1 MKKTEIKNKS
11 NMKVLK
17 ISILE
22 TQDVNKNFSG
32 LQALRN
38 VSVTI
43 KRQKIIGLIG
53 PNGSGKSTLFN
64 VITSII
70 PQDEDDSGQILLD
83 GKIINDKK
91 THELVHK
98 GLVRTFQVTQIFPML
113 TVLENMLLAAQSHP
127 GENLST
133 VIIDI
138 IKRLFKRPTWEK
150 NELQFA
156 ESAIEILRY
165 LEIDH
170 LALEKAEVL
179 SGGQRKLLA
188 LGRAL
193 MTAGKVILLD
203 EPVAGVNPTL
213 SNRIFEKIDEI
224 RKEETT
230 FFIVEH
236 NMDVIMKS
244 SDEIFVLSKG
254 EIIAHGSPSEI
265 QDDPKVLDA
274 YLGIDEEE

>member
-1 MKKTEIKNKS
+1 M
-11 NMKVLK
+11 LK
-17 ISILE
+17 INVLE
-22 TQDVNKNFSG
+22 TQKVNKNFSG

-38 VSVTI
+38 VSVQL
-43 KRQKIIGLIG
+43 KKQKIVGLIG

-70 PQDEDDSGQILLD
+70 PQDEGDSGQIYLNE
-83 GKIINDKK
+83 KNINNIK
-91 THELVHK
+91 THKLVRD

-127 GENLST
+127 GEKLS
-133 VIIDI
+133 VVLKDL
-138 IKRLFKRPTWEK
+138 IKRIFKKTTWEK
-150 NELQFA
+150 NELKFA
-156 ESAIEILRY
+156 ESALEILRY
-165 LEIDH
+165 LEIDS
-170 LALEKAEVL
+170 LAFEKAEVL

-213 SNRIFEKIDEI
+213 GNRIFEKIDEI
-224 RKEETT
+224 RKDDTT
-230 FFIVEH
+230 FFVVEH

-244 SDEIFVLSKG
+244 SYEIFVLSKG

-274 YLGIDEEE
+274 YLGISETDDS

>member
-1 MKKTEIKNKS
+1 
-11 NMKVLK
+11 MKVLQ
-17 ISILE
+17 INVLE

-38 VSVTI
+38 VSV
-43 KRQKIIGLIG
+43 KLKKQKIVGLIG

-70 PQDEDDSGQILLD
+70 PQDENDSGQIHLY
-83 GKIINDKK
+83 GEIINLKK
-91 THELVHK
+91 THELVHN
-98 GLVRTFQVTQIFPML
+98 GLARTFQVTQIFPML
-113 TVLENMLLAAQSHP
+113 TVLENMLLGAQSHP
-127 GENLST
+127 GENLS
-133 VIIDI
+133 VVLKDL
-138 IKRLFKRPTWEK
+138 IKRLFKKSTWEK

-156 ESAIEILRY
+156 ESALEILRY
-165 LEIDH
+165 LDIDH

-230 FFIVEH
+230 FFVVEH

-265 QDDPKVLDA
+265 QSDPKVLDA
-274 YLGIDEEE
+274 YLGIVDKD